1 MDPQQLEQAKGA
13 GRAALMYAAGAAGAY
28 FIIDLLSKIPVIGL
42 LFFCVNF
49 FLVLGAYFGIAY
61 YITPRLAMPPS
72 GPSKG
77 MAALWPSIGVAVVT
91 TACLLVAVLIAGIIG
106 VAVGSALGGS
116 DSAFGSAVT
125 GTLGLVITLVV
136 FAIVGLIVG
145 TGLSFLGTYVA
156 LGRNQNIQPA
166 APPY

>member
-1 MDPQQLEQAKGA
+1 MDPQQIEQAKGA
-13 GRAALMYAAGAAGAY
+13 GRTALMYAGAAAGAY
-28 FIIDLLSKIPVIGL
+28 FVIDLLSKIPVIGL

-61 YITPRLAMPPS
+61 YITPRLATPPS

-91 TACLLVAVLIAGIIG
+91 TACFLVAVLVAGIIG
-106 VAVGSALGGS
+106 IAIGAGLGGS
-116 DSAFGSAVT
+116 NSAFGSAVG
-125 GTLGLVITLVV
+125 GTLGLVISLIL
-136 FAIVGLIVG
+136 FAILGLIVG
-145 TGLSFLGTYVA
+145 TGISFLGTYVA
-156 LGRNQNIQPA
+156 LGKNQNIQPA